1 MIPVYEVNE
10 KDWKLFRNKIVEWQE
25 AYIDKM
31 NKEDINLLSSGERP
45 ETKFW
50 ALEKRIR
57 NDKNDAGVVVEM
69 KRSKLIDNV
78 VALLDEGA
86 ITMNDLEEFSDEFK
100 EKVRFLAR

>member
-1 MIPVYEVNE
+1 M
-10 KDWKLFRNKIVEWQE
+10 
-25 AYIDKM
+25 
-31 NKEDINLLSSGERP
+31 DINLLSGDERP

-50 ALEKRIR
+50 AWEKRIS
-57 NDKNDAGVVVEM
+57 NDKIDAGVVVEM

>member
-31 NKEDINLLSSGERP
+31 NKEYINLLSSGERP

>member
-31 NKEDINLLSSGERP
+31 NKEYINLLSSGERP
-45 ETKFW
+45 ENKFW